1 MTKDLEHKTRYRMC
15 VAYDGAAYSGW
26 QTQPNHRTIQG
37 ELERVLLELTSQRER
52 IHCSGRTDAGVHAR
66 EQVVHFDLA
75 APIVPKKLQLGFNA
89 LLEPDIR
96 VLSIRKAAP
105 DFHARFAAKGK
116 EYRYF
121 IYNADILL
129 PFLRNYRAHVRMKLD
144 VEAMNK
150 AAKLL
155 VGNNDFAAFSANPHR
170 EVDGTVRHLRSL
182 RIRRRG
188 AEVCIVAKGDGFL
201 YKMVRSLAGFLIR
214 VGAGDLP
221 PASATD
227 ILHSKLRTARV
238 PTAHPQGLFLWK
250 VTY

>member
-1 MTKDLEHKTRYRMC
+1 MTGAAEHKTRFRMS
-15 VAYDGAAYSGW
+15 VAYDGTAYSGW

-37 ELERVLLELTSQRER
+37 ELERVLQELTSQKER
-52 IHCSGRTDAGVHAR
+52 MHCSGRTDAGVHAR

-75 APIVPKKLQLGFNA
+75 VPVVPKKLQLGFNA
-89 LLEPDIR
+89 LLEEDIR

-105 DFHARFAAKGK
+105 DFHARFDAKGK

-121 IYNADILL
+121 IHNADILP
-129 PFLRNYRAHVRMKLD
+129 PFARHYRAHVRPRLD
-144 VEAMNK
+144 VTAMNT

-170 EVDGTVRHLRSL
+170 EIDGTVRHLRSL
-182 RIRRRG
+182 QVRRKG
-188 AEVCIVAKGDGFL
+188 AEVQIVAKGDGFL

-214 VGAGDLP
+214 VGAGEVP
-221 PASATD
+221 PSAATT
-227 ILHSKLRTARV
+227 ILHSRVRTARV